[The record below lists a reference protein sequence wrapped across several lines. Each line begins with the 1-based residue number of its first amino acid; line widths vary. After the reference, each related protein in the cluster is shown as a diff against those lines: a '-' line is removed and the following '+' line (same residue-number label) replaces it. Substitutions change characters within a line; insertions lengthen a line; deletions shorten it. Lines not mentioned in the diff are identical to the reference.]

1 MGVVPPFVGVAV
13 KFTLVPE
20 QMEVALDTMDKAGVT
35 IGLTVMVTPLEVA
48 EAALRQSALLVITQ
62 VITLPLA
69 KAADV

>member
-13 KFTLVPE
+13 KVTLVPE

-48 EAALRQSALLVITQ
+48 EVALRQSALLVITQ
-62 VITLPLA
+62 VITLPLV